1 MANIYLPEDERNL
14 TPDEVALIEKRRSR
28 GMMLMV
34 VSGQFAIITMVLL
47 LWVVQDVTYAP
58 GWAHPILYYF
68 LLAILISVSTG
79 ISGAYLRRGAPEF

>member
-1 MANIYLPEDERNL
+1 MSNTFLPEDERNL
-14 TPDEVALIEKRRSR
+14 TPDEVALIDKRRNR

-47 LWVVQDVTYAP
+47 LWVVQDATYGP

-68 LLAILISVSTG
+68 LLAILISVTTG